1 MSLPKALGILLT
13 PFGVHKMKR
22 LFIVATPIGNL
33 QDISLRA
40 IKTLFE
46 ADIILAEDVSKTK
59 NLLRF
64 IRDKYPI
71 LADMTHEQRLISFN
85 EFEEENKI
93 PYVLS
98 LLEESNIALVSSAGT
113 PLISDPG
120 FKLVRDAYAK
130 GVKIISIPGPSSVM
144 ASLTLSTLPTDKF
157 LFLGFLPRTLGKK
170 ATLLASTKRTLV
182 LMSNEKMLPTVIFLE
197 SPHRI
202 RQTLTTLVDVFGN
215 IEIVICRELTKIYE
229 EVVVGTIDVVL
240 ENKSLKNPKGEFVI
254 LFNLKAKTNN
264 S

>member
-1 MSLPKALGILLT
+1 
-13 PFGVHKMKR
+13 MKT

-46 ADIILAEDVSKTK
+46 ADVILAEDISKTR

-64 IRDKYPI
+64 IKDKYPM
-71 LADMTHEQRLISFN
+71 LADVARDHKLISFN
-85 EFEEENKI
+85 EFEEVNKI

-98 LLEESNIALVSSAGT
+98 LLEENNIALVSSAGT

-120 FKLVRDAYAK
+120 FKLVRTAYTR
-130 GVKIISIPGPSSVM
+130 GIKIVSIPGPSSLI

-157 LFLGFLPRTLGKK
+157 LFLGFLPRTPGKK
-170 ATLLASTKRTLV
+170 ISLLASVKKTLV
-182 LMSNEKMLPTVIFLE
+182 LMTNEKIVPTVVFLE

-202 RQTLTTLVDVFGN
+202 KQTLLTLSEVFGN
-215 IEIVICRELTKIYE
+215 IEIVICRELTKLYE
-229 EVVVGTIDVVL
+229 EVVIGEISLVL
-240 ENKSLKNPKGEFVI
+240 ESKSFKNPKGEFVI
-254 LFNLKAKTNN
+254 LFNLKEKAR
-264 S
+264 SS